1 MSLVEAI
8 NNAFSLIDPKN
19 QDKPTFPHLT
29 IPPYGQR
36 SEGSADPYRTVICE
50 PRPDHLPQPSINGSA
65 VSFCNHPA
73 SPHTPMQFE
82 LNGVRYPSHI
92 VVWWYKEKDGPNEY
106 PTIIDLSQMETEARK
121 PFLEA
126 IANQISDAVLFLKAH
141 NPQINLKDI
150 HRHIEIY
157 GLGGHTKP
165 EERKTTGLSRGAQS
179 HPMGHLNVVY
189 HPNEEYKKLAEK
201 RPVNYREFLKHIG
214 PMDSVVFD
222 RWERYISS
230 ILKKIISKNN
240 IPQPIV
246 TSVKTHKIGE
256 KNFYFYEG
264 FTIEFSSSQNLVSSL
279 EILCQVIGFF
289 QGIYE
294 ILRTGYDQYYQHI
307 GNKKEE
313 LSEIKKVMFNNLKS
327 FFSDQLPISE
337 DETPYFD
344 KFFMEIV
351 DFALSFHPTY
361 QQLRLWQNSANVS
374 QDTKTRLIKMQET
387 YEKIQKISKDP
398 EKEQRLVK
406 WLQRFYGFSPFEA
419 KAYLQ
424 FFYDMT
430 SPTAEDQW
438 KDIQFT
444 WAGQLSTSYLIDRYT
459 IDENGSIQINAL
471 TITSRFL
478 TNKGAVEDLAGMV
491 IDRPQGV

>member
-8 NNAFSLIDPKN
+8 KNAYSLINPNDQN
-19 QDKPTFPHLT
+19 KPVFPRLIVAPH
-29 IPPYGQR
+29 GQR
-36 SEGSADPYRTVICE
+36 SEGSKDPCRIVINE
-50 PRPDHLPQPSINGSA
+50 PRPDHLPQPSKKGNA
-65 VSFCNHPA
+65 VSFCNYPA
-73 SPHTPMQFE
+73 SPHTPMTIE
-82 LNGVRYPSHI
+82 LNGVRYPAHI
-92 VVWWYKEKDGPNEY
+92 LVWWYREKDDSNEY
-106 PTIIDLSQMETEARK
+106 PTIIDLSRMEPEARK

-126 IANQISDAVLFLKAH
+126 IANQISDAVLFLKEQ
-141 NPQINLKDI
+141 NSQIKPEEI
-150 HRHIEIY
+150 HRYIKIY

-165 EERKTTGLSRGAQS
+165 DERERTGLSRGAQS
-179 HPMGHLNVVY
+179 HPMGHINVVY
-189 HPNEEYKKLAEK
+189 HPFEKYKERVEK
-201 RPVNYREFLKHIG
+201 RPANHREFLKQIG
-214 PMDSVVFD
+214 PMDTVVFD
-222 RWERYISS
+222 RWEGYILT
-230 ILKKIISKNN
+230 IIRKLISKNDL
-240 IPQPIV
+240 PQPNV
-246 TSVKTHKIGE
+246 SSTKTHKIGE
-256 KNFYFYEG
+256 QCISFYEG
-264 FTIEFSSSQNLVSSL
+264 FTIEFTSSQNLVNSL

-313 LSEIKKVMFNNLKS
+313 LIEIKTVMFNNLKS

-344 KFFMEIV
+344 KFFKEII

-361 QQLRLWQNSANVS
+361 QQLRLWQNSADVS
-374 QDTKTRLIKMQET
+374 QDTKTRLFKMQEA

-398 EKEQRLVK
+398 EKEQRLTK

-419 KAYLQ
+419 MAYLQ

-438 KDIQFT
+438 KNIQFT
-444 WAGQLSTSYLIDRYT
+444 CAGQLPISCLIDKYT
-459 IDENGSIQINAL
+459 IDENGSIQVNAL
-471 TITSRFL
+471 TIAPRFF
-478 TNKGAVEDLAGMV
+478 TNKGVFEDLAGMI